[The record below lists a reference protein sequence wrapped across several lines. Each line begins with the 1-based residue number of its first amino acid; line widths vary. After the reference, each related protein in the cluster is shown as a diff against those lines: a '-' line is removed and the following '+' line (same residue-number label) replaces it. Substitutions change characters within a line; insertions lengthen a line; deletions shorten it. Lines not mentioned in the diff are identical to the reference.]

1 MIEYQAHPHQMQKLF
16 ELLLSHN
23 EQLSLHFDKMEA
35 RNEELEKVG
44 SKEVQQYH
52 EENMELEAE
61 LDNLESELEK
71 MRMYETS
78 YHTQEKRL

>member
-1 MIEYQAHPHQMQKLF
+1 
-16 ELLLSHN
+16 
-23 EQLSLHFDKMEA
+23 MEA